1 VGNKQGD
8 IKMEKRIIITLTD
21 EGVKTS
27 MEDVNVVES
36 IGALTVSFNN
46 MIKSFSRKKIKNPD
60 MTADK
65 KEPA

>member
-1 VGNKQGD
+1 
-8 IKMEKRIIITLTD
+8 MEKRIIITLTD